1 VSLPVSLE
9 RLRQEVARYRPV
21 AYLLTVSPDGRPH
34 SVALMPA
41 WSGDELVMAP
51 GNSSVA
57 NAQARPLVSLL
68 WPPTEPGGY
77 SLIVDATVTSA
88 SGGGDGDNALSVRPT
103 TAVLHRPAAASDGD
117 GSAGGSDC
125 VRVYSNPS

>member
-9 RLRQEVARYRPV
+9 RLRQEVDRYQPV
-21 AYLLTVSPDGRPH
+21 AYLLTVAPDGRPH

-57 NAQARPLVSLL
+57 NAQASPLVSLL
-68 WPPTEPGGY
+68 WPPAEPGGY

-88 SGGGDGDNALSVRPT
+88 SGGGHGDNALSVRPT
-103 TAVLHRPAAASDGD
+103 NAVLHRPAAASD

-125 VRVYSNPS
+125 VRVYSNPA